1 MHLISAPR
9 NLLISFASI
18 HGAKISIS
26 ARIGASSPIV
36 ARSVTIAP
44 AWKRQS
50 LACLRIRHTRSTRS
64 TLLLSIDVFS
74 IFCETFGQ
82 IGSARAYHSTETH
95 GVKTEFDAIAGETG
109 DRN

>member
-1 MHLISAPR
+1 MRDSNVANPAKESAQAEFPHG
-9 NLLISFASI
+9 LLDFGPYRSLVA
-18 HGAKISIS
+18 HRRAKRDDR
-26 ARIGASSPIV
+26 AGVEKAKFGASMYS
-36 ARSVTIAP
+36 AS
-44 AWKRQS
+44 
-50 LACLRIRHTRSTRS
+50 RSTRS